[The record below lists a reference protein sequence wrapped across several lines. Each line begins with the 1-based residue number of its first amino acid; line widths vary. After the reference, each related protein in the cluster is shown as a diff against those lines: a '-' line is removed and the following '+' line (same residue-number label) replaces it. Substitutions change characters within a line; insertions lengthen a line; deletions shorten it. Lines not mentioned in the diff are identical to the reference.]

1 VGAAGWVF
9 GSFVGVAFVD
19 VGWWIF
25 LGIVGASVIGL
36 VLYFRRLRPW
46 RHTPP
51 MSPGAKQAEARLWS
65 TRLNEQ
71 R

>member
-1 VGAAGWVF
+1 VGAGLGFV
-9 GSFVGVAFVD
+9 SLVGVAFMD

-25 LGIVGASVIGL
+25 LGVVGASVIGL
-36 VLYFRRLRPW
+36 ALYFRGLRRW
-46 RHTPP
+46 RRTPP
-51 MSPGAKQAEARLWS
+51 MSPEAKQAEARLWS